1 MSEISLNASAGDP
14 ASIVRVETL
23 GALFDAAQTLARV
36 RRWRGDRLALITN
49 GGGAGVL
56 AADALSLGGEEIP
69 LSRFQGQ
76 VLLIVNTA
84 SACGFT
90 PQYRG
95 LEALY
100 RSFGPRGF
108 SVLGFP
114 CNQFGGQEPGQAAQI
129 KQFCSDTYGVSF
141 PMFAKIEVNGANAH
155 PLFRYLKD
163 QKSGVLGSTIK
174 WNFTKFLVDRSG
186 KVVGRHAPTT
196 KPEALDIEGLL

>member
-1 MSEISLNASAGDP
+1 MTGIYD
-14 ASIVRVETL
+14 
-23 GALFDAAQTLARV
+23 FK
-36 RRWRGDRLALITN
+36 
-49 GGGAGVL
+49 
-56 AADALSLGGEEIP
+56 ALSLDGEEIP

-95 LEALY
+95 LEVLY
-100 RSFGPRGF
+100 RSLGPRGF

-114 CNQFGGQEPGQAAQI
+114 CNQFGGQEPGESAQI
-129 KQFCSDTYGVSF
+129 EQFCSDNYGVSF
-141 PMFAKIEVNGANAH
+141 PMFGKIEVNGANVH
-155 PLFRYLKD
+155 PLFRYLKR

-196 KPEALDIEGLL
+196 KPEALTKDIEALL